1 VVGSGPNGLS
11 AAVLLAGVGFSVRVI
26 EARDTIGGG
35 ARSDERTLPGFVHD
49 VCSAIHPMAAVS
61 PFFRT
66 LPLEAHGLTWVEPDA
81 PLAHPLDDG
90 PAVKLER
97 SCEATSAS
105 LGKDG
110 RAYASLMGPLVRA
123 DNLLFEELLRPLR
136 FPRHPFLLARFGLAA
151 LRPAWS
157 LASARFDDAPAR
169 ALFAG
174 CAAHSVLPLD
184 RFGTSAFGLVLAVA
198 GHVAGWPLARGGS
211 QKIADALASLFRAL
225 GGEIETGREVRS
237 LGDLPEARA
246 ILLDVGP
253 KQLVAIAGD
262 GLPKHYTRRLLSFR
276 YGPGV
281 CKVDW
286 ALSGPIPWTARGCAR
301 AATVHVGGTL
311 DEIAAAEAAPWRGE
325 HAERPFVLVAQPSL
339 FDGSRAPEGKHTGW
353 AYCHVPAASTRDVTA
368 DIEAQ
373 IERFAPGFR
382 DCILARR
389 TTTAAEL
396 ERYNANCVGG
406 DITGGVNDLAQLF
419 TRPVARAVPYATP
432 NPAIFLCSS
441 STPPGGG
448 VHGMCGY
455 FAARAALAR
464 VFGKRLGKSPLLL
477 KAPSV

>member
-1 VVGSGPNGLS
+1 
-11 AAVLLAGVGFSVRVI
+11 
-26 EARDTIGGG
+26 
-35 ARSDERTLPGFVHD
+35 
-49 VCSAIHPMAAVS
+49 MAAVS

-90 PAVKLER
+90 PAVMLER

-105 LGKDG
+105 LGRDG

-123 DNLLFEELLRPLR
+123 DNVLFEELLRPLR

-151 LRPAWS
+151 LRPARS
-157 LASARFDDAPAR
+157 LARARFDDAPAR

-262 GLPKHYTRRLLSFR
+262 GLPKHYTRSLQGRLGAVGTHSVD
-276 YGPGV
+276 GAGV
-281 CKVDW
+281 R
-286 ALSGPIPWTARGCAR
+286 AR
-301 AATVHVGGTL
+301 
-311 DEIAAAEAAPWRGE
+311 
-325 HAERPFVLVAQPSL
+325 S
-339 FDGSRAPEGKHTGW
+339 DGSRRGDARGDCRGGGCAVEG
-353 AYCHVPAASTRDVTA
+353 AARGAAV
-368 DIEAQ
+368 
-373 IERFAPGFR
+373 R
-382 DCILARR
+382 ARR
-389 TTTAAEL
+389 AAEPL
-396 ERYNANCVGG
+396 RW
-406 DITGGVNDLAQLF
+406 
-419 TRPVARAVPYATP
+419 VARARGQAHRVGVLPRAGRLDERRDRRHRG
-432 NPAIFLCSS
+432 ADRAFR
-441 STPPGGG
+441 PG
-448 VHGMCGY
+448 
-455 FAARAALAR
+455 L
-464 VFGKRLGKSPLLL
+464 P
-477 KAPSV
+477 